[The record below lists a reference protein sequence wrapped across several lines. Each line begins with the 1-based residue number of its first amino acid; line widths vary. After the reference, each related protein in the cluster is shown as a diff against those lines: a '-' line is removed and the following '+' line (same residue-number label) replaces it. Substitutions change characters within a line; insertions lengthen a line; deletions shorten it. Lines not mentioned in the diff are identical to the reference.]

1 MTTIQRRLA
10 KGGTVS
16 YRVRVQRRGYPVQSA
31 TFANKADALRYG
43 QMIEGQIAEGRH
55 FPTKPQPLTLAELLV
70 KYMAECLPRKAPST
84 QHDDQWYLN
93 YWKKTLGHK
102 LIADITPRDLCQCR
116 DALLKTHK
124 ASSVIRIL
132 RVLSAVLTAAVKEF
146 EVLDTNP
153 MSKVKMPPQPEGR
166 VRYLRGAERERLLD
180 ACQASSNGHLYPLV
194 LCALSTGV
202 REGELLRLRWCDVNL
217 DAGVLHIEKSK
228 TKRRRDV
235 PITGKALEVLRHIS
249 LLQPVAATDYVF
261 PATNRKAPFRSYR
274 KAWEFARKRA
284 QIEDYRFYDNRHTTA
299 SYLAQQGVSLYTIGN
314 ILGHVSPTTTA
325 IYAHLAT
332 DTLRDALEVMTR
344 HIF

>member
-1 MTTIQRRLA
+1 
-10 KGGTVS
+10 
-16 YRVRVQRRGYPVQSA
+16 
-31 TFANKADALRYG
+31 
-43 QMIEGQIAEGRH
+43 
-55 FPTKPQPLTLAELLV
+55 
-70 KYMAECLPRKAPST
+70 
-84 QHDDQWYLN
+84 
-93 YWKKTLGHK
+93 
-102 LIADITPRDLCQCR
+102 
-116 DALLKTHK
+116 
-124 ASSVIRIL
+124 
-132 RVLSAVLTAAVKEF
+132 
-146 EVLDTNP
+146 
-153 MSKVKMPPQPEGR
+153 
-166 VRYLRGAERERLLD
+166 LRGAERERLLD

-194 LCALSTGV
+194 LCALSTGM

-344 HIF
+344 RIF